1 MIILLYTFTV
11 IAIIFVI
18 AGLWLSFRGQS
29 ITYERMSSGVRE
41 MRGGRSRR
49 TGAVYTDY
57 TGTRRMRGSV
67 SAGRRAYGRRAT
79 FEVERN
85 SWSQLFASL
94 NVTSLWHKGRRVHE
108 TPWLG
113 LGIVLLAFLICG
125 MYTLRQVVPNSAL
138 ILANSL
144 SGANTAQAQ
153 AASQTNTSN
162 KVLLIGASK
171 ALIRIN
177 QVDPNSYSSTQEYNT
192 WWPSTCSAASMTEVI
207 NSYGHNYKLSDIL
220 HVESGLNEITPDLGL
235 VEPSGIAK
243 TVAKFNFS
251 ANYLNNPSLDD
262 VMKAANNGTPVIVSF
277 PPSRWAG
284 GHILVVIGG
293 DNNYVYLAD
302 SSRLDMRAMTHAIFM
317 KYWAGFAVIV
327 TPSA

>member
-1 MIILLYTFTV
+1 MIILLYTFTAV
-11 IAIIFVI
+11 AIIFVI

-29 ITYERMSSGVRE
+29 ITCERTPFDVRE
-41 MRGGRSRR
+41 MRVPRGRRAE
-49 TGAVYTDY
+49 TGYTDYY
-57 TGTRRMRGSV
+57 TGTRRMRGSA
-67 SAGRRAYGRRAT
+67 SSGRRAYPRRAT
-79 FEVERN
+79 FEIERN

-94 NVTSLWHKGRRVHE
+94 NVTSLWRKGRRVHE

-125 MYTLRQVVPNSAL
+125 VYTLRQVVPNSAL

-144 SGANTAQAQ
+144 SGANTTQAS
-153 AASQTNTSN
+153 SQTNTGN

-171 ALIRIN
+171 ALVRIS
-177 QVDPNSYSSTQEYNT
+177 QVDPNSYSSQQEYNT

-207 NSYGHNYKLSDIL
+207 NSYGHSYKLSDIL

-293 DNNYVYLAD
+293 DSNYVYLAD

-327 TPSA
+327 TPSS

>member
-1 MIILLYTFTV
+1 MIILLYTFTA

-29 ITYERMSSGVRE
+29 ITFERMPYGMRGVR
-41 MRGGRSRR
+41 GRRATPER
-49 TGAVYTDY
+49 NEY
-57 TGTRRMRGSV
+57 TGTRRMRGV
-67 SAGRRAYGRRAT
+67 GEGRRAYARRPT
-79 FEVERN
+79 YEVER
-85 SWSQLFASL
+85 SVWTQLFASL
-94 NVTSLWHKGRRVHE
+94 NITSYWRKGRRVHE

-113 LGIVLLAFLICG
+113 LGLVLLAFLICG
-125 MYTLRQVVPNSAL
+125 IYTLRQVVPDTAYV
-138 ILANSL
+138 LANAL
-144 SGANTAQAQ
+144 SGSNTTQAQ
-153 AASQTNTSN
+153 ASSQTNNSN
-162 KVLLIGASK
+162 KFLLIGASK
-171 ALIRIN
+171 ALVRIS
-177 QVDPNSYSSTQEYNT
+177 QVDPNSYTSQQEYNT
-192 WWPSTCSAASMTEVI
+192 WWPSACSAASMTEVI
-207 NSYGHNYKLSDIL
+207 NSYGHSYKLSDIL
-220 HVESGLNEITPDLGL
+220 HVESGIGEITPDLGL
-235 VEPSGIAK
+235 VEPTGIAK

-251 ANYLNNPSLDD
+251 ATYLNNPSLND